1 MTVILEIKQ
10 YGSEEVI
17 AIIELSDFEYDYLE
31 KLATKKGMPVE
42 EFIKKKVLES

>member
-1 MTVILEIKQ
+1 MTVILEVKE

-17 AIIELSDFEYDYLE
+17 ATVEFTDFEYEFLE

-42 EFIKKKVLES
+42 EFIKLKVLES